1 MTVTEKQQCNC
12 VINSFQY
19 LELCDSSID
28 NNWFFEI
35 VRLMSRDTMELLEIT
50 SEDVGCYQCLVDNGG
65 QPMIEN
71 HTVIL
76 AGITCLKRIQ

>member
-1 MTVTEKQQCNC
+1 
-12 VINSFQY
+12 
-19 LELCDSSID
+19 
-28 NNWFFEI
+28 
-35 VRLMSRDTMELLEIT
+35 MELLEIT

-76 AGITCLKRIQ
+76 AGNMLEKNSIKQSRNHKVG